1 MFKLGVI
8 MLVILV
14 LVVLGAVLYFIT
26 IYNGLIRLKNNID
39 KAWSNIDVLLKQRHD
54 EIPKLVAIC
63 EGYMKYEQETLKK
76 VIEARSLFDRA
87 RGVAQTAEADLTV
100 TQALKSLFALAENYP
115 DLKADNNFL
124 GLQGRV
130 STLENSIAD
139 RREFFNESVNLFN
152 IGIQQIP
159 DVLVAHLFNFESS
172 ELWRINPPERED
184 VKISFNTAGG
194 K

>member
-1 MFKLGVI
+1 MLQVGMI
-8 MLVILV
+8 MLVLLI
-14 LVVLGAVLYFIT
+14 LVVLGVILYFVT
-26 IYNGLIRLKNNID
+26 IYNGLIRLKNNMD
-39 KAWSNIDVLLKQRHD
+39 KSWSNIDVLLKQRHD

-87 RGVAQTAEADLTV
+87 RGVAQTAEADQAV

-139 RREFFNESVNLFN
+139 RREFFNDSVNLYN
-152 IGIQQIP
+152 IRIQQIP
-159 DVLVAHLFNFESS
+159 DVLVAQLFNFESA

-184 VKISFNTAGG
+184 VKISFNPAGG

>member
-1 MFKLGVI
+1 MLQVGMI
-8 MLVILV
+8 MLVLLI
-14 LVVLGAVLYFIT
+14 LVVLGVILYFVT
-26 IYNGLIRLKNNID
+26 IYNGLIRLKNNMD
-39 KAWSNIDVLLKQRHD
+39 KSWSNIDVLLKQRHD

-87 RGVAQTAEADLTV
+87 RGVAQTAEADQAV

-139 RREFFNESVNLFN
+139 RREFFNDSVNLYN
-152 IGIQQIP
+152 IRIQQIP
-159 DVLVAHLFNFESS
+159 DILVAQLFNFESA

-184 VKISFNTAGG
+184 VKISFNPAGG

>member
-1 MFKLGVI
+1 MLQVGVI
-8 MLVILV
+8 MLVFLI
-14 LVVLGAVLYFIT
+14 LVVLGVFLYFVT
-26 IYNGLIRLKNNID
+26 IYNGLIRLKNNMD
-39 KAWSNIDVLLKQRHD
+39 KSWSNIDVLLKQRHD

-87 RGVAQTAEADLTV
+87 RGVAQTAEADQAV

-139 RREFFNESVNLFN
+139 RREFFNDSVNLYN
-152 IGIQQIP
+152 IRIQQIP
-159 DVLVAHLFNFESS
+159 DILVAQLFNFESA

-184 VKISFNTAGG
+184 VKISINPAGG

>member
-1 MFKLGVI
+1 MLQVGVI

-14 LVVLGAVLYFIT
+14 LVVLGVVLYFVT

-76 VIEARSLFDRA
+76 VIEARSLYDRA
-87 RGVAQTAEADLTV
+87 RGVAQTSEADQAV
-100 TQALKSLFALAENYP
+100 TQSLKSLFALAEKYP
-115 DLKADNNFL
+115 DLKADDNFL

-130 STLENSIAD
+130 SLLENSIAD
-139 RREFFNESVNLFN
+139 RREFFNESVNLYN
-152 IGIQQIP
+152 IRIQQIP
-159 DVLVAHLFNFESS
+159 DVLVAQSFNFEPA

-184 VKISFNTAGG
+184 VKISFNPV
-194 K
+194 KPQ

>member
-1 MFKLGVI
+1 MLKLGLI
-8 MLVILV
+8 MLVLLV
-14 LVVLGAVLYFIT
+14 LVVLGAVLYFVT

-87 RGVAQTAEADLTV
+87 RGVAQTAEADQAV

-139 RREFFNESVNLFN
+139 RREFFNESVNLYN
-152 IGIQQIP
+152 IRIQQIP
-159 DVLVAHLFNFESS
+159 DVLIAHLFNFEPSV
-172 ELWRINPPERED
+172 LWQINPPERED
-184 VKISFNTAGG
+184 VKISFNPAGG

>member
-1 MFKLGVI
+1 MFRVGMIMLALLILMVLGV
-8 MLVILV
+8 
-14 LVVLGAVLYFIT
+14 VLYFVT

-54 EIPKLVAIC
+54 ELPKLVAIC

-76 VIEARSLFDRA
+76 VIEARSLYGQA
-87 RGVAQTAEADLTV
+87 RGVAQTSEADQAV
-100 TQALKSLFALAENYP
+100 TQALKSLFALAEKYP

-139 RREFFNESVNLFN
+139 RREFFNDSVNLYN
-152 IGIQQIP
+152 IRIQQIP
-159 DVLVAHLFNFESS
+159 DVLVANLFSFTAS
-172 ELWRINPPERED
+172 ELWRISPPDRED
-184 VKISFNTAGG
+184 VKISFNQNKAQ
-194 K
+194 

>member
-1 MFKLGVI
+1 MLQVGVI
-8 MLVILV
+8 MLVFLI
-14 LVVLGAVLYFIT
+14 LVVLGVFLYFVT
-26 IYNGLIRLKNNID
+26 IYNGLIRLKNNMD
-39 KAWSNIDVLLKQRHD
+39 KSWSNIDVLLKQRHD

-87 RGVAQTAEADLTV
+87 RGVAQTAEADQAV

-139 RREFFNESVNLFN
+139 RREFFNDSVNLYN
-152 IGIQQIP
+152 IRIQQIP
-159 DVLVAHLFNFESS
+159 DILVAQLFNFESA

-184 VKISFNTAGG
+184 VKNSINPAGG

>member
-1 MFKLGVI
+1 MLQVGVI
-8 MLVILV
+8 MLVFLI
-14 LVVLGAVLYFIT
+14 LVVLGVVLYFVT
-26 IYNGLIRLKNNID
+26 IYNGLIRLKNNMD
-39 KAWSNIDVLLKQRHD
+39 KSWSNIDVLLKQRHD

-87 RGVAQTAEADLTV
+87 RGVAQTAEADQAV

-139 RREFFNESVNLFN
+139 RREFFNDSVNLYN
-152 IGIQQIP
+152 IRIQQIP
-159 DVLVAHLFNFESS
+159 DILVAQLFNFESA
-172 ELWRINPPERED
+172 ELWRINPPERKD
-184 VKISFNTAGG
+184 VKISF